1 MLCSQNCCALS
12 LELHRSIPKVH
23 ADASCHSISDIL
35 RTLTCAGAGTPENKG
50 DRKRMRP
57 ALLKTCTLDTHTPPA
72 ASHADVE
79 MQYVKPSL
87 HLPQHAV
94 DLCKLCAIREQF
106 CCSICKHQAVCTS
119 SWTYSILRL
128 SVCLF
133 VSKPLQPLYSLCQ
146 QLLMLSAQI
155 AYGPISLHPHAN
167 CSPAFWPA
175 VLHSK

>member
-1 MLCSQNCCALS
+1 MLCSQKCCALS
-12 LELHRSIPKVH
+12 LELHHSIPKVH
-23 ADASCHSISDIL
+23 ADASCHSASDIL

-119 SWTYSILRL
+119 SWTYGILRL
-128 SVCLF
+128 PV
-133 VSKPLQPLYSLCQ
+133 CQ
-146 QLLMLSAQI
+146 QAFTALVQPMSTAADVECPDCI
-155 AYGPISLHPHAN
+155 WTNISTSSCKL
-167 CSPAFWPA
+167 
-175 VLHSK
+175 